1 MKKLMYIRN
10 NKGLTITELLIA
22 IALSSIVGLG
32 VFQVL
37 NDNNS
42 LQKMFSEK
50 MDERIEANLADKL
63 ILRDLR
69 AAGPSLNNLKFND
82 DKNLNFY
89 DFEAD
94 RSTAFYRSQTQI
106 SRTVTLKKGGNT
118 IMYFLSFDDLRGK
131 GLFADAVTF
140 FEVGPPPA
148 NIYQPASLTYRGIN
162 YNNYLTA
169 KDSNGNDM
177 NNPQLIHP
185 TNLNKLVLVDS
196 SSYMPTVPAR
206 PAVFI
211 GKVVNTGGIYDIQR
225 IPATSIP
232 NNSSNTDIW
241 DYRITT
247 PTKTIVDPANFIQYM
262 YNLPPVGANGA
273 SVRIKPVRLYK
284 YELDCADP
292 ANCIFY
298 RHDVLHGI
306 STQKVP
312 LMRGFNCVRF
322 TRDDIATSIF
332 QVITDKNLCSNI
344 K

>member
-1 MKKLMYIRN
+1 MYVHN

-42 LQKMFSEK
+42 LQKMFSQK
-50 MDERIEANLADKL
+50 MDEQIESNLADKL

-69 AAGPSLNNLKFND
+69 ASGPSMNNIKFAD

-89 DFEAD
+89 DFEPD
-94 RSTAFYRSQTQI
+94 RSSAFYRGQKTV
-106 SRTVTLKKGGNT
+106 SRTMTLKQGGNT
-118 IMYFLSFDDLRGK
+118 FMYFLAFDDLRGK

-140 FEVGPPPA
+140 FEVGAPPA
-148 NIYQPASLTYRGIN
+148 DIYQSATLTYRGIN

-169 KDSNGNDM
+169 KDSSGKDL
-177 NNPQLIHP
+177 NNPQLISP
-185 TNLNKLVLVDS
+185 VNLDKLVLVDS
-196 SSYMPTVPAR
+196 SSYMPTTPLR

-211 GKVVNTGGIYDIQR
+211 GKIVQTGGMVDILK
-225 IPATSIP
+225 IPSGTIP
-232 NNSSNTDIW
+232 KDKSNKEIW
-241 DYRITT
+241 DYKITT
-247 PTKTIVDPANFIQYM
+247 PVNSVVDPANFMQFM

-284 YELDCADP
+284 YELDCSDS
-292 ANCIFY
+292 ANCILY
-298 RHDVLHGI
+298 RHDVLHGA
-306 STQKVP
+306 STQRIP

-322 TRDDIATSIF
+322 TRNDIATSIF
-332 QVITDKNLCSNI
+332 QVTVDKNLCA
-344 K
+344 KL